1 MRDVTDVA
9 TDLVAERDH
18 LMGDLSAAVQT
29 LDEYRDVLADCPGV
43 RPIRAIAQ
51 EVKAESDALLE
62 EGRLLRLGIVGQI
75 KAGKS
80 TLLNLLLFDGR
91 EVLPRAATPMTASL
105 THIVRNESVGT
116 DQAEIEV
123 EYYSLEEWQEIETH
137 AAECRKAKEAGRTP
151 ADFLEA
157 SHELVEMAQKRRIA
171 IIDHPDTDTRSSAI
185 DDLNGQLRSLVGA
198 DGELTPLVKS
208 VTIRCGQGIPNL
220 DIVDTPGLNDPIR
233 SRVRATQRLL
243 AKCDAV
249 LLLSYAGQFMGG
261 ADGELLRN
269 TLPAEGITKSVIIG
283 SKFDSALVDEAS
295 RHSHDLQ
302 EAAET
307 VERQLM
313 EHAHNEIRQTRNND
327 GRVSIDRDDVLFMS
341 AMCAILATKD
351 QSKWSADEH
360 AAFDALRQSYP
371 DWLDSPMNGAINDET
386 KDNLRCLVGKRARV
400 DDRINRIRGDR
411 DEIIW
416 KKVGDY
422 LRQKRLSFGTRMMDL
437 IDHLNQDQDQIRNAT
452 LDQLYDRQ
460 RAAHEMIEKITDE
473 IVDIWATMVN
483 LQKHGISKIEESC
496 NREIEDARKEVTDSV
511 RVKTRREEVNK
522 PAGFLGVAW
531 LCRALIGRQHSYT
544 KTYEEKVMDENMMR
558 TALDVTFEKI
568 RSAIR
573 DEFDSLFDHAFVRDV
588 TRKLRSA
595 VADILDNETATEIAS
610 SIKRSVN
617 RAVEETAERAR
628 RDIARHRSEG
638 IARIEVNIRDDKEA
652 PISQAQ
658 ALDYVSAISD
668 VIYNRV
674 VAAKETVDDAI
685 KRAKPELVPE
695 VTGDIKKYYERLG
708 RDIADREFKLQRYE
722 QARMDLG
729 RHGECLTRSA

>member
-18 LMGDLSAAVQT
+18 LMGDVSAAVQT

-105 THIVRNESVGT
+105 THIVRNESVGI

-123 EYYSLEEWQEIETH
+123 KYYSLEEWQEIETH
-137 AAECRKAKEAGRTP
+137 AGQYQKAEEAGRTP
-151 ADFLEA
+151 ADFLKA
-157 SHELVEMAQKRRIA
+157 SHDLVEMAQKRGVRIS
-171 IIDHPDTDTRSSAI
+171 DHPDTDTQSSTI
-185 DDLNGQLRSLVGA
+185 DDLNGRLRSLVGA
-198 DGELTPLVKS
+198 DGKLTPLVKS

-220 DIVDTPGLNDPIR
+220 DIVDTPGLNDPVR
-233 SRVRATQRLL
+233 SRVRATQSLL

-261 ADGELLRN
+261 ADSELLRS
-269 TLPAEGITKSVIIG
+269 TLPDEGITKCVIVG
-283 SKFDSALVDEAS
+283 TKFDSALVDEAS
-295 RHSHDLQ
+295 RHRHDLQ
-302 EAAET
+302 AAAET

-313 EHAHNEIRQTRNND
+313 EQAHNEIRQTHNND
-327 GRVSIDRDDVLFMS
+327 GCISIDSGDVLFMS

-351 QSKWSADEH
+351 QSKWSTVERH
-360 AAFDALRQSYP
+360 AFGTLRKSYP
-371 DWLDSPMNGAINDET
+371 DWIDSPENGAINDAT
-386 KDNLRCLVGKRARV
+386 KDNLRDLVGRRVRV
-400 DDRINRIRGDR
+400 DDRIDRIRDDR
-411 DEIIW
+411 DKIIW

-422 LRQKRLSFGTRMMDL
+422 LRQKSLLFGTRMRDL
-437 IDHLNQDQDQIRNAT
+437 IDHLNQDQEQLRNAT
-452 LDQLYDRQ
+452 LEQLYDRRRVAQ
-460 RAAHEMIEKITDE
+460 EMIEKISDE
-473 IVDIWATMVN
+473 IIDIWAAMVN
-483 LQKHGISKIEESC
+483 HQKDGISKIEQRC
-496 NREIEDARKEVTDSV
+496 NDEIAYAREAVTDSV
-511 RVKTRREEVNK
+511 RVRTRREKVDK
-522 PAGFLGVAW
+522 PAGFLGLAW
-531 LCRALIGRQHSYT
+531 FCRALSGRQHSET

-595 VADILDNETATEIAS
+595 MADILDNETATEIAS

-658 ALDYVSAISD
+658 ALDYVNAISD

-722 QARMDLG
+722 QARIDLG
-729 RHGECLTRSA
+729 RYGERLTWSA

>member
-105 THIVRNESVGT
+105 THIVRNESVGI

-137 AAECRKAKEAGRTP
+137 AGEYQKAEEAGRTP
-151 ADFLEA
+151 ADFLKA
-157 SHELVEMAQKRRIA
+157 SHDLVEMAQKRGVRIS
-171 IIDHPDTDTRSSAI
+171 DHPDTDTRSSAI

-269 TLPAEGITKSVIIG
+269 TLPAEGITKCVIIG

-295 RHSHDLQ
+295 THRHDLQ
-302 EAAET
+302 AAAET

-313 EHAHNEIRQTRNND
+313 EHAHNKIRQTHNND
-327 GRVSIDRDDVLFMS
+327 GCISIDSGDVLFMS

-351 QSKWSADEH
+351 QSKWSTVEH
-360 AAFDALRQSYP
+360 HAFSTLRKSYP
-371 DWLDSPMNGAINDET
+371 NWIDSPENGAINDAT
-386 KDNLRCLVGKRARV
+386 KDNLRDLVGRRVRV
-400 DDRINRIRGDR
+400 DDRIDRIRDDR
-411 DEIIW
+411 DKIIW

-422 LRQKRLSFGTRMMDL
+422 LRQKSLLFGTRMRDL
-437 IDHLNQDQDQIRNAT
+437 IDHLNQDQEQLRNAT

-473 IVDIWATMVN
+473 IVRIWADMVN
-483 LQKHGISKIEESC
+483 HQKDGIYRIKQRCEE
-496 NREIEDARKEVTDSV
+496 EITDARKATYDSLT
-511 RVKTRREEVNK
+511 VKTESKSVKK
-522 PAGFLGVAW
+522 PAGFLGLARIFRK
-531 LCRALIGRQHSYT
+531 LFGMQDHDIN
-544 KTYEEKVMDENMMR
+544 TYERTVLDENLMR
-558 TALDVTFEKI
+558 MTLDETFDKI

-573 DEFDSLFDHAFVRDV
+573 DDFDGLFDQGFVRAV

-595 VADILDNETATEIAS
+595 IADILDNETATEIAS
-610 SIKRSVN
+610 SVKRSVD
-617 RAVEETAERAR
+617 RAVEEIAERAR
-628 RDIARHRSEG
+628 SDIARHSSDG
-638 IARIEVNIRDDKEA
+638 IGGRIEVKVQDDAKES
-652 PISQAQ
+652 ISQV
-658 ALDYVSAISD
+658 LDYVNIISD
-668 VIYNRV
+668 GVEKR
-674 VAAKETVDDAI
+674 VAAAVETLDDAI
-685 KRAKPELVPE
+685 KEAKPNLVPKATE
-695 VTGDIKKYYERLG
+695 DLKKYYERLG

-722 QARMDLG
+722 QARIDLG
-729 RHGECLTRSA
+729 RYGERLTWSV